1 MYQFVE
7 QVIIKEKPD
16 GVLLS
21 FGGQTALNVGLE
33 MSKKG
38 IFAKHGVEVLGTPV
52 DAIEATEDRDLFKKK
67 LLEINE
73 KVAPSLAADTV
84 DEAIAAANK
93 VGYPVIVRAAFSLG
107 GLGSGFADNDAE
119 LKELAEKAFAVAPQ
133 VLVEKSIKGYKE
145 VEYEVVRDSFN
156 NCVTVCNMENFGQCT
171 YALSCANE

>member
-1 MYQFVE
+1 M
-7 QVIIKEKPD
+7 
-16 GVLLS
+16 
-21 FGGQTALNVGLE
+21 NVGLE

-84 DEAIAAANK
+84 DEAISAANK

-107 GLGSGFADNDAE
+107 GLGSGFADNDKE

-156 NCVTVCNMENFGQCT
+156 NCVTVCNMENFGK
-171 YALSCANE
+171 